1 MNIDTTLL
9 NILPVLKSVYEKK
22 MPFNKHIGLKID
34 TLTPDETIMRIDMD
48 SHLIGNYSKN
58 VLHGGVLSSI
68 IDVTGGLMASVELL
82 KRIAGST
89 PEEIAKRLGGMATID
104 MRVDFL
110 RPGKGSFFLAK
121 GKVIRC
127 GARIA
132 LIQIDVFADN
142 ETHVATG
149 LANYKL

>member
-1 MNIDTTLL
+1 MNIETSLL
-9 NILPVLKSVYEKK
+9 NVLPVLKAVYEDK
-22 MPFNKHIGLKID
+22 MPFNRHIGLKID
-34 TLTPDETIMRIDMD
+34 TLSPEETIMRIDMD
-48 SHLIGNYSKN
+48 RHLIGNYSKN

-82 KRIAGST
+82 KRIEGSS
-89 PEEIAKRLGGMATID
+89 PDEIAKRLGGMATID

-110 RPGKGSFFLAK
+110 RPGKGAFFLSK

-127 GARIA
+127 GSRIA
-132 LIQIDVFADN
+132 LIQIDVFSDT